1 MKQMKI
7 SEQLKVSLN
16 YEEKELSRA
25 VKELQPVV
33 FQDGNEF
40 CCLLGPD
47 MKEGIFG
54 CGISLQEALKDWE
67 RNLEKRINNAT
78 EGDEVALYAIDV
90 LKASNKKIW

>member
-7 SEQLKVSLN
+7 AEQLKVSIN
-16 YEEKELSRA
+16 YEGKELSKA

-47 MKEGIFG
+47 MKAGIFG
-54 CGISLQEALKDWE
+54 CGISPQEALKDWE
-67 RNLEKRINNAT
+67 RNLKKRIDAVT

-90 LKASNKKIW
+90 LKASNKKVW